1 MFRFSSLLFFSLL
14 FPAAVFVLS
23 EAFALKQDIQHE
35 AIAVNIEVP
44 VRVYSKGNVI
54 DNLKIE
60 DFELYDDGKLQK
72 IDALYFLKH
81 SEITRMESRE
91 ELPDNLPVIQ
101 PDTQRHFV
109 LIFQMMKY
117 LPEVGEALDYFFSDV
132 LQKDDTL
139 VVMSPIKTY
148 QFRKEDFQKAP
159 LVGFAD
165 QLKAKL
171 KKDILDY
178 SFEYGALL
186 RQLIQAMSNS
196 SGEDGSV
203 SWNMIRMLLERMR
216 DHIYLDPTRVKNF
229 ASYLNDL
236 EGQKH
241 VILLFQNELMPFP
254 KTDAIHD
261 PYGQKELLKAELVQE
276 SGLNVEEIRN
286 YFADSSI
293 HFHFSYITRREN
305 QILDIERQQ
314 SFGSMEMQFVEF
326 KQDLFSVFKD
336 IADTTG
342 GITDS
347 SYNARISFQKAVEA
361 VENYYLLYY
370 TPNNYRADGKYH
382 TIKLKIKDGGY
393 RIVHRQGYIAD

>member
-1 MFRFSSLLFFSLL
+1 MSPWREKALYLFSLIIC
-14 FPAAVFVLS
+14 AAFILAQ
-23 EAFALKQDIQHE
+23 EIQHE
-35 AIAVNIEVP
+35 AVAVNIEVP
-44 VRVYSKGNVI
+44 VRVYSKGDVI

-148 QFRKEDFQKAP
+148 QFKKEDFQKAP

-165 QLKAKL
+165 QLKKKL
-171 KKDILDY
+171 KKDIQNY
-178 SFEYGALL
+178 SFEYRNLL
-186 RQLIQAMSNS
+186 KQIL
-196 SGEDGSV
+196 DGTAGNIFV
-203 SWNMIRMLLERMR
+203 ILGRMR
-216 DHIYLDPTRVKNF
+216 DHIYLDPSRVKNF

-254 KTDAIHD
+254 KSDD
-261 PYGQKELLKAELVQE
+261 PELELKKFELVQE
-276 SGLNVEEIRN
+276 SSMNLEEIRN
-286 YFADSSI
+286 YYAESSI

-305 QILDIERQQ
+305 QMLDITRQL
-314 SFGSMEMQFVEF
+314 SFESMQLEFIEF
-326 KQDLFSVFKD
+326 KQDIFSVFKD

-382 TIKLKIKDGGY
+382 TIKLKIKEGGY

>member
-1 MFRFSSLLFFSLL
+1 MKKPSVRFFLFFSFLFSFLL
-14 FPAAVFVLS
+14 FCFFVLGD
-23 EAFALKQDIQHE
+23 AYLLKQDIQHE
-35 AIAVNIEVP
+35 AVAVNIEVP
-44 VRVYSKGNVI
+44 VRVYSKGEVI
-54 DNLKIE
+54 DNLRIE

-254 KTDAIHD
+254 KSDD
-261 PYGQKELLKAELVQE
+261 PELELKKFELVQE
-276 SGLNVEEIRN
+276 SSMNLEEIRN
-286 YFADSSI
+286 YYAESSI

-305 QILDIERQQ
+305 QMLDITRQL
-314 SFGSMEMQFVEF
+314 SFESMQLEFIEF
-326 KQDLFSVFKD
+326 KQDIFSVFKD

-382 TIKLKIKDGGY
+382 TIKLKIKEGGY